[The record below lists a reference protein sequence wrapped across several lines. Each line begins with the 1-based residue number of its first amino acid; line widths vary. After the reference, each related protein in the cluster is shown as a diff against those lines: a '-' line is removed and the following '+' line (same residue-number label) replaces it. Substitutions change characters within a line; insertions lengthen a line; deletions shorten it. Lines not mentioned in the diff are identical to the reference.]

1 MGTIDIKIKPHR
13 QADKQEPEEAQQPDV
28 EMTSMETQEKN
39 GKSEENST
47 LQEQKVLFRKDPVS
61 KSHRA
66 QVSTKDSKQEDAE
79 AKTNRVSDKLHLV
92 EDLKNKEALAS
103 NSNSEKVV
111 VVRGLTK
118 KFTVGE
124 SEIQVLDGIDLE
136 IDQGDFA
143 MLVGPSGCGKS
154 TLLHI
159 IYGLEAPTK
168 GEVFIKGTDIW
179 SHTKNWRAD
188 FRNSSVGFIPQQAFW
203 LKALSVL
210 ENVAVPSIIGGLS
223 YHKGLKRAAQMLE
236 LVEMSDW
243 GKHRPYDLSG
253 GQQQRIAL
261 ARALLLNPWFIIAD
275 EPTGNLDQRS
285 GVQLMDLIKS
295 FNERFKI
302 TVLMV
307 THNPKQYKYA
317 TKVFEMLDG
326 KISGFTKQ

>member
-1 MGTIDIKIKPHR
+1 MGTIDLKTKKESGKVQKADPQQFLDEKDESVQGEKEISSQGEQQVKIRTKVALKPVL
-13 QADKQEPEEAQQPDV
+13 EP
-28 EMTSMETQEKN
+28 K
-39 GKSEENST
+39 
-47 LQEQKVLFRKDPVS
+47 KVLEQ
-61 KSHRA
+61 H
-66 QVSTKDSKQEDAE
+66 QEDKKE
-79 AKTNRVSDKLHLV
+79 KRR
-92 EDLKNKEALAS
+92 ELKKKKIDNFIQQDGDNLGKKMKSSIKDA
-103 NSNSEKVV
+103 NDGVV
-111 VVRGLTK
+111 VVRGLIK
-118 KFTVGE
+118 KFIVGE
-124 SEIQVLDGIDLE
+124 SEIQVLNGIDLE
-136 IDQGDFA
+136 VDQGDFA

-159 IYGLEAPTK
+159 IYGLEEPTK
-168 GEVFIKGTDIW
+168 GEIFIKGTDIW

-243 GKHRPYDLSG
+243 AKHRPYDLSG

-285 GVQLMDLIKS
+285 GFQLMDLMKD
-295 FNERFKI
+295 FNERFNI

-326 KISGFTKQ
+326 KIAGFIQQ